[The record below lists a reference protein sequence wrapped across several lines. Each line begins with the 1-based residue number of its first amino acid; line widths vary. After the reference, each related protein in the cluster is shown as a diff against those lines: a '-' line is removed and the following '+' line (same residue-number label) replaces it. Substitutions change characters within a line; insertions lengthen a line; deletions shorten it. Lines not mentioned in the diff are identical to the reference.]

1 MPANRPLQFQLQ
13 SMPSW
18 ALFNVTE
25 FNMTDANSSDID
37 FPNINIEDVSVVGQ
51 MVNASNSTLVV
62 ESNNGR
68 FIYKP
73 RSGERPLWDFPDQT
87 LHLRER
93 AAFVTSELLGWN
105 VVPQTVISEGPYG
118 IGSFQKW
125 IDAEPTTVDIFS
137 PNEVPQGWLTIMS
150 GIDEE
155 GDHVTLAHEDSPR
168 LKQIAIFDA
177 LVNNADRKAGHL
189 LTDASGETFG
199 IDHGVTFSDED
210 KLRTVLWGWIGQGIP
225 ESLLA
230 DLEAF
235 RVKIPGSELEVLL
248 EVSEIVALTKRLDE
262 LLALKV
268 LPSPS
273 PHWPAVPWPVF

>member
-1 MPANRPLQFQLQ
+1 MK
-13 SMPSW
+13 
-18 ALFNVTE
+18 
-25 FNMTDANSSDID
+25 
-37 FPNINIEDVSVVGQ
+37 NITVIGQ

-62 ESNNGR
+62 ESDGNR

-73 RSGERPLWDFPDQT
+73 RSGERPLWDFPDYT

-93 AAFVTSELLGWN
+93 AAYATSELLGWD
-105 VVPQTVISEGPYG
+105 VVPETTIHEGPYG

-125 IDAEPTTVDIFS
+125 IDAEPTTVDIFA
-137 PNEVPQGWLTIMS
+137 PNQVPQGWLTIMS

-155 GDHVTLAHEDSPR
+155 GDHVTLAHEDSNR

-189 LTDASGETFG
+189 LTVDSGITYG
-199 IDHGVTFSDED
+199 IDHGVTFNEEG
-210 KLRTVLWGWIGQGIP
+210 KLRTVLWGWIGQNIP
-225 ESLLA
+225 EPLLA
-230 DLEAF
+230 DLESL
-235 RVKIPGSELEVLL
+235 KTNIHGSELEELL
-248 EVSEIVALTKRLDE
+248 SSSEIAALTSRLDK
-262 LLALKV
+262 LLVEKV